1 MEKSVRDFYG
11 LSYMP
16 FSKLSSPQ
24 NAFPTEGFKE
34 ACAKV
39 AFGIGSEDFLL
50 LTGPVGVGKSV
61 VLNAILHDI
70 DTTRYIPIY
79 IRGNGLSE
87 GELYKGILAGLDREP
102 PRYTQSAKRM
112 FFSVVPSLT
121 RKPIVAIDDAQEMKE
136 SAMLSLKTLT
146 NFDTDSQ
153 NKITFILCG
162 QPEFKAQLKLAQ
174 FLPLTQRIRLFFHM
188 KPMAVKETLGYIDQ
202 QTAKAGCLTQL
213 FSDSAKLDIHRYS
226 DGVPRVV
233 NMCCYRSLINAAI
246 KGVKI
251 IDSSDVFFE
260 KPSE

>member
-1 MEKSVRDFYG
+1 MENSVRDFYG
-11 LSYMP
+11 LASMP
-16 FSKLSSPQ
+16 FSKLLSPQ
-24 NAFPTEGFKE
+24 NAFPTVDFKE
-34 ACAKV
+34 ACAKLT
-39 AFGIGSEDFLL
+39 FGIDNEDFLL

-61 VLNAILHDI
+61 VLNVLLHDI

-112 FFSVVPSLT
+112 FFSVVPTLT
-121 RKPIVAIDDAQEMKE
+121 RKPIVAIDDAQEMKD
-136 SAMLSLKTLT
+136 SAMLSLKTLA

-162 QPEFKAQLKLAQ
+162 QPELKAQLKLAQ
-174 FLPLTQRIRLFFHM
+174 FLPLTQRIRIFFHM
-188 KPMAVKETLGYIDQ
+188 KPMPLKETIGYIDQ
-202 QTAKAGCLTQL
+202 QTTKAGCLTPL
-213 FSDSAKLDIHRYS
+213 FSDSAKVDIHRYA
-226 DGVPRVV
+226 DGVARVV

-246 KGVKI
+246 KKVKI

-260 KPSE
+260 KPAE

>member
-11 LSYMP
+11 LAFMP
-16 FSKLSSPQ
+16 FSKLACPQ
-24 NAFPTEGFKE
+24 NAFPSEGFKE
-34 ACAKV
+34 ACAQV

-61 VLNAILHDI
+61 VLAATLHDL
-70 DTTRYIPIY
+70 DTTRYIPLY
-79 IRGNGLSE
+79 LRGNGLSE

-102 PRYTQSAKRM
+102 PRYTQNARRM

-136 SAMLSLKTLT
+136 AAMLSLKTLA
-146 NFDTDSQ
+146 NFDTDST
-153 NKITFILCG
+153 NRITFILCG
-162 QPEFKAQLKLAQ
+162 QPELKAQLKLAQ
-174 FLPLTQRIRLFFHM
+174 FLPLSQRIRLFFHL
-188 KPMAVKETLGYIDQ
+188 KPMTLKETLGYIDQ
-202 QTAKAGCLTQL
+202 QTSTAGCPTPL
-213 FSDSAKLDIHRYS
+213 FSDSAKADIHRLS
-226 DGVPRVV
+226 DGVARVV
-233 NMCCYRSLINAAI
+233 NMCCYRSLINGAI